1 MEMVGRK
8 PVGVGEACVSGSP
21 PWRQVPGWVFTF
33 FNRVFSP
40 ISLEVIQ
47 KTLIFVG
54 VNRFCRTPWK
64 A

>member
-40 ISLEVIQ
+40 DFLGGYP
-47 KTLIFVG
+47 KNTYLCG
-54 VNRFCRTPWK
+54 R
-64 A
+64 